1 MEFSATPPGIR
12 LHLMQERDLV
22 AYKQLRDTMIAAH
35 EDSFTSDAATERQ
48 RSAYSYRSRLGRAD
62 DGGQAGASSPCL
74 FTLCAWQGPRLVGAV
89 SCEGEA
95 RSKLRHTVH
104 LIGMMVADDCM
115 GQGIGLALLES
126 TLRLLRADDELEQV
140 LLTVTSSN
148 TGAVRLYRRVGFERY
163 GQLPQALKCLDGRYL
178 DKDLMR
184 LNLRSSPRG

>member
-1 MEFSATPPGIR
+1 MDFSATPPGIR
-12 LHLMQERDLV
+12 LHLMQESDLA

-48 RSAYSYRSRLGRAD
+48 RSADSYRSRLGSAD
-62 DGGQAGASSPCL
+62 ASSPCL
-74 FTLCAWQGPRLVGAV
+74 FTLCAWQGARLVGAV
-89 SCEGEA
+89 SCEGEG

-115 GQGIGLALLES
+115 GRGIGQALLET
-126 TLRLLRADDELEQV
+126 TLRLLRANTELEQV

-148 TGAVRLYRRVGFERY
+148 TGAVRLYRRLGFERY

-184 LNLRSSPRG
+184 LDLRSIQTA